1 MIDKKVI
8 KNVHF
13 VGIGG
18 IGMSSLALF
27 LRSKKVVVS
36 GSDIQK
42 SPIIKKLKT
51 LGCKIDH
58 VHMAKNIKDPDLVV
72 YSSAIK
78 KNNPE
83 LISAKKKGI
92 GLLTRGEALGLFTDK
107 MKNITITGCHGKSTT
122 SSISHCII
130 KNSNIDLTAF
140 IGAED
145 RVLGSNFYL
154 GNSKFCLIEGD
165 ESDNSFNKIN
175 SHISVITNIDNDHLD
190 FYGSEKKLISA
201 FKKFI
206 INTKT
211 KCIANNDSPILA
223 KLLKSFSSKKIIQ
236 FGQGLNLN
244 NDYSFDIIKNKFS
257 SIKLFK
263 KQKMIGKI
271 SSKLY
276 GDYNAYNLAA
286 GSILALELGITLDKI
301 QENSLKCKAPIR
313 RFESIIN
320 NKKVRI
326 IDDYA
331 HHPTAIKAIRE
342 NINKNFLKNE
352 VILVFQPHRFT
363 RTSMLLEDFV
373 EELSS
378 WKNLYLVNIYSAF
391 EKNNVD
397 ANKLFDKIKKRNAKA
412 QFFENNEILIDKIIS
427 KLKYKKYTIITMGA
441 GDIREVGIKLK
452 KRI

>member
-36 GSDIQK
+36 GSDIGR

-92 GLLTRGEALGLFTDK
+92 SLLTRGEALGLFTDK

-154 GNSKFCLIEGD
+154 GNSKLCLIEGD

-206 INTKT
+206 VNTKT

-331 HHPTAIKAIRE
+331 HHPTAIKAVRE

-397 ANKLFDKIKKRNAKA
+397 GNKLFDKIKKRNAKA

>member
-92 GLLTRGEALGLFTDK
+92 GLLTRGEALGLFTNK

-263 KQKMIGKI
+263 KQKIIGKI

-286 GSILALELGITLDKI
+286 GSILALELGITFDKI
-301 QENSLKCKAPIR
+301 QENSLKCKAPTR

-331 HHPTAIKAIRE
+331 HHPTAIKAVRE

-363 RTSMLLEDFV
+363 RTSLLLEDFV

>member
-1 MIDKKVI
+1 MSDKKRI

-27 LRSKKVVVS
+27 LRSKKVEVS
-36 GSDIQK
+36 GSDIRRD
-42 SPIIKKLKT
+42 PIIRKLKR
-51 LGCKIDH
+51 LGCKINH
-58 VHMAKNIKDPDLVV
+58 IHTAENIKSPDLVV

-83 LISAKKKGI
+83 LLSANKKGVS
-92 GLLTRGEALGLFTDK
+92 LLTRGEALGLFTDRL
-107 MKNITITGCHGKSTT
+107 KNITITGCHGKSTT

-130 KNSNIDLTAF
+130 RNSNIDLTAF

-145 RVLGSNFYL
+145 KTLKSNFYL

-175 SHISVITNIDNDHLD
+175 SQISVITNIDNDHLD
-190 FYGSEKKLISA
+190 FYGTEKRLISA

-206 INTKT
+206 SNTRI

-223 KLLKSFSSKKIIQ
+223 KLLKTFVSKKIIK
-236 FGQGLNLN
+236 FGQGLNN
-244 NDYSFDIIKNKFS
+244 KNDYSFEILKNKFS
-257 SIKLFK
+257 TIKLYK
-263 KQKMIGKI
+263 RQKEIGVV
-271 SSKLY
+271 SSRLY

-286 GSILALELGITLDKI
+286 SSILARELQIPFNKI
-301 QENSLKCKAPIR
+301 QENSLKCKAPAR
-313 RFESIIN
+313 RFETIMN
-320 NKKVRI
+320 NREVRI

-342 NINKNFLKNE
+342 NINKNFFKDE
-352 VILVFQPHRFT
+352 VILVFQPHRFS
-363 RTSMLLEDFV
+363 RTKILMKDFV

-378 WKNLYLVNIYSAF
+378 WKNLYLVDIYSAF
-391 EKNNVD
+391 EENNID
-397 ANKLFDKIKKRNAKA
+397 TNKLFNKIKKKNPRVK
-412 QFFENNEILIDKIIS
+412 FFANNNQLINKIVS

-441 GDIREVGIKLK
+441 GDIRDVGIKLK
-452 KRI
+452 KKI

>member
-92 GLLTRGEALGLFTDK
+92 GLLTRGEALGLFTNK

-211 KCIANNDSPILA
+211 KCIVNNDSPILA

-263 KQKMIGKI
+263 KQKMIGRI

-286 GSILALELGITLDKI
+286 GSILALELGITFDKI
-301 QENSLKCKAPIR
+301 QENSLKCKAPTR

-331 HHPTAIKAIRE
+331 HHPTAIKAVRE

-363 RTSMLLEDFV
+363 RTSLLLEDFV

>member
-36 GSDIQK
+36 GSDIGK

-211 KCIANNDSPILA
+211 KCIVNNDSPILA

-244 NDYSFDIIKNKFS
+244 NDYSFDIVKNKFS

-263 KQKMIGKI
+263 KQKMIGRI

-286 GSILALELGITLDKI
+286 GSILALELGITFDKI

-331 HHPTAIKAIRE
+331 HHPTAIKAVRE

-397 ANKLFDKIKKRNAKA
+397 GNKLFDKIKKRNAQA

>member
-36 GSDIQK
+36 GSDIGK

-211 KCIANNDSPILA
+211 KCIVNNDSPILA

-244 NDYSFDIIKNKFS
+244 NDYSFDIVKNKFS

-263 KQKMIGKI
+263 KQKMIGRI

-331 HHPTAIKAIRE
+331 HHPTAIKAVRE

-397 ANKLFDKIKKRNAKA
+397 GNKLFDKIKKRNAQA

>member
-36 GSDIQK
+36 GSDIGR

-58 VHMAKNIKDPDLVV
+58 VHMAENIKDPDLVV

-92 GLLTRGEALGLFTDK
+92 GLLTRGEALGLFTNK

-263 KQKMIGKI
+263 KQKIIGKI